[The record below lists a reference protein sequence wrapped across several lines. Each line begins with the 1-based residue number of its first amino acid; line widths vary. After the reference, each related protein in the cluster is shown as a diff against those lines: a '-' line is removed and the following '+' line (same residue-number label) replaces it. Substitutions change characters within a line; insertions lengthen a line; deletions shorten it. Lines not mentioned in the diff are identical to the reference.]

1 MNRTTSRLLLIIVAV
16 LVAVV
21 FFSGKPSQVKKPCQE
36 TKMKSFDKIVSVTS
50 CDVVFEQGADYSV
63 RVDAEEEQLKAIAI
77 YVKHGCLRFAP
88 KYDNFILRGIQRLI
102 HGGKDINL
110 DGMTLHVISPK
121 ICKIS
126 MGGAGSF
133 IALNGI
139 NAKNLDIHLIGSGNI
154 VIDNLKVEDVKTHSV
169 GSGNVC
175 LKGEATHH
183 QEYLVGGGT
192 VDVSRLK

>member
-21 FFSGKPSQVKKPCQE
+21 FFSGKPSQVKTPDQV

-50 CDVVFEQGADYSV
+50 CDVVFEQGADCSV
-63 RVDAEEEQLKAIAI
+63 RVDAEEVQLKAVAI
-77 YVKHGCLRFAP
+77 YVKHGCLRVAP
-88 KYDNFILRGIQRLI
+88 KYDNFILRGIQRMI

-110 DGMTLHVISPK
+110 EGMTLHITSPE

-126 MGGAGSF
+126 MGGTGSF
-133 IALNGI
+133 ITLNGI

-154 VIDNLKVEDVKTHSV
+154 VINNLKVEDVKTHSI
-169 GSGNVC
+169 GSGNVY

-183 QEYLVGGGT
+183 QEYLAGDGT
-192 VDVSRLK
+192 VDVSGLK